1 MIRTITRI
9 LAAWC
14 VLALACAA
22 QTMPLGLSAA
32 VEHWKSAVAVGD
44 HAALQALYS
53 ANPPGMVV
61 SSDGKQQFPISAETD
76 FWTQT
81 RAAGMQQPTAS
92 VLNTEDKN
100 GMTIVS
106 MEIAFRTGTSAGTR
120 QRYVMEQQGW
130 QQQAQGWR
138 IVVSTHTP
146 VLKMRPVGKLN
157 PHLYEKGVDAKAE
170 IRGALATAVRTH
182 KRVILDFGANWCY
195 DCHVLE
201 AAFHQ
206 ADVAP
211 LVERS
216 FIVVHVDIGEM
227 NKNLDVAENYRV
239 PINKGVPALAVLAPD
254 GSLLYSQQHGEFES
268 ARNMDPDDLIA
279 FLKKWKPVARE
290 TGHGSPLM
298 NTDQNGRAGP

>member
-1 MIRTITRI
+1 LRYKKIVIRTFARV
-9 LAAWC
+9 LSSWC

-22 QTMPLGLSAA
+22 QTIPLGLSAA
-32 VEHWKSAVAVGD
+32 VEHWKSAVTSGD
-44 HAALQALYS
+44 NAALQALYS
-53 ANPPGMVV
+53 INPPGMVV

-76 FWTQT
+76 FWSQT
-81 RAAGMQQPTAS
+81 RAAGMQQPAAS
-92 VLNTEDKN
+92 VLNSENK
-100 GMTIVS
+100 GSMTIVS
-106 MEIAFRTGTSAGTR
+106 LEVAFRISTPAGPR

-130 QQQAQGWR
+130 QQQPQGWR

-157 PHLYEKGVDAKAE
+157 PHLYEKDADAKAD
-170 IRGALATAVRTH
+170 IRAALAKAARAH
-182 KRVILDFGANWCY
+182 KRVILDFGGNWCY

-211 LVERS
+211 LVNAN

-227 NKNLDVAENYRV
+227 NKNLDLAQKYGV
-239 PINKGVPALAVLAPD
+239 PLNKGVPALAVVAPD
-254 GSLLYSQQHGEFES
+254 GKLLYSQQHGEFES

-279 FLKKWKPVARE
+279 FLKKWKPAPAR
-290 TGHGSPLM
+290 
-298 NTDQNGRAGP
+298 